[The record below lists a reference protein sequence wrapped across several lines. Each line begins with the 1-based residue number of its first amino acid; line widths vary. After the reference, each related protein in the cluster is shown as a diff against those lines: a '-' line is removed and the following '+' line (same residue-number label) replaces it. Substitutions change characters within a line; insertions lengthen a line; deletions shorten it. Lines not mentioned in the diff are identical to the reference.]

1 MPPKNVIGTLHQQA
15 AEVDVPSLGDTE
27 LRISLSGLT
36 PFRPQAEIATHIAT
50 SLETFFASQGQDIG
64 QRRELANPIDLEKRL
79 CLAIFRLNQLLERV
93 MVLFD
98 LHRHACDLLTRRGTL
113 PIQTQLNC
121 PNSRTRLRQTSDAYD
136 SSTKTNQATHKWS
149 VIRN

>member
-50 SLETFFASQGQDIG
+50 SLETFFASQCQDIG
-64 QRRELANPIDLEKRL
+64 QRRELAHPIDL
-79 CLAIFRLNQLLERV
+79 
-93 MVLFD
+93 
-98 LHRHACDLLTRRGTL
+98 
-113 PIQTQLNC
+113 
-121 PNSRTRLRQTSDAYD
+121 
-136 SSTKTNQATHKWS
+136 
-149 VIRN
+149 